1 MLAMSEAQ
9 LRDRKTLDKK
19 YLWNAESVFADRAAW
34 KAELAAVTAA
44 LPALAAKAGSIEKGG
59 PSGLADLFEAI
70 EGIINRAGKLYVYAS
85 MAQACDTG
93 DVEAQG
99 MNGQAGALFGQCLAT
114 IAFQEPETLALGRD
128 KVFAWLDAEP
138 RLKVYRHNLE
148 NLFRK
153 QEHVRS
159 AEVEELLGMVFEVF
173 QSAITTHDLLVDAD
187 LKFAPAKG
195 IEVAQGT
202 IDKLMGDA
210 DREIR
215 RLAWQSYCDGHIAME
230 NTLAS
235 ALTTAMKADVFN
247 ARARRFDTAISA
259 ALFEH
264 DIPRA
269 VYDSTVDTFKKNL
282 PVWHRYWKVRRK
294 ALGVDRL
301 QHWDIWAPIAKDQPR
316 IPYEKGVDIIC
327 SALEPLGK
335 PYVDTLRAGCLRD
348 RWVDVY
354 PTVGKSSGAFST
366 GWKGMSPF
374 VKMQWT
380 DDLSSLSTL
389 AHELGHSMHSWHT
402 WQSQPSIYADYSIF
416 VAEVASNFNQALVR
430 AHLFETEKDKQFQI
444 AVIEEAMENIHRY
457 FFIMPTL
464 ARFELEMHRRLEEGQ
479 AVTASDMNSLM
490 ADLFDEG
497 YGGELEVDR
506 HREGSTWAQ
515 FSHLYMNYYVF
526 QYTTGISAAHA
537 LSAPILAGDKAA
549 AGRYID
555 FLSAGSSGYPVEVL
569 RKAGA
574 DMRTPAAIEKTF
586 EVLSGLVDRLESLT
600 KA

>member
-1 MLAMSEAQ
+1 MPSMSEAQ
-9 LRDRKTLDKK
+9 LKDRTTLDKK
-19 YLWNAESVFADRAAW
+19 YLWNAESVFADRGAW
-34 KAELAAVTAA
+34 KDELAAVSAA
-44 LPALAAKAGSIEKGG
+44 LPGLAARAGSIEKGG
-59 PSGLADLFEAI
+59 PSGLADLFDAI
-70 EGIINRAGKLYVYAS
+70 EGIMNRAGKLYVYAS

-99 MNGQAGALFGQCLAT
+99 MNGQASALFGQCMASV
-114 IAFQEPETLALGRD
+114 AFQEPETLALGRD

-138 RLKVYRHNLE
+138 RLKTYRHNLE

-159 AEVEELLGMVFEVF
+159 AEVEEILGMVFEVF
-173 QSAITTHDLLVDAD
+173 QSATTTHDLLVDAD

-210 DREIR
+210 DRDIR
-215 RLAWQSYCDGHIAME
+215 RLAWQNYCDGHIAME

-247 ARARRFDTAISA
+247 ARARRFDTAIGA

-282 PVWHRYWKVRRK
+282 SVWHRYWKVRRK

-301 QHWDIWAPIAKDQPR
+301 QHWDIWAPIAKDQPH

-335 PYVDTLRAGCLRD
+335 PYVDTLRSGCLRD

-402 WQSQPSIYADYSIF
+402 WQSQPSVYADYSIF

-430 AHLFETEKDKQFQI
+430 AHLFETEKDRQFQI

-569 RKAGA
+569 CKAGA

-600 KA
+600 KP